1 MKVKNIMFTGF
12 MAAIL
17 GATSANAVD
26 AAHQLI
32 SKQYADNK
40 LQAKLT
46 QDANAGDN
54 VTITNGRIGVNLSE
68 YAKTT
73 DVNSAVSGVQGEVDA
88 LETKVGTIPQGATA
102 TDIVGYVQEK
112 TAGIA
117 TNENL
122 AELTERVAAN
132 ETSLKE
138 GGATANAIAAA
149 LKAGE
154 DAQTDINTL
163 NQTLATND
171 TIAKAN
177 AAQTAADVS
186 AAVTNA
192 TKDLATKASV
202 TDLAATVADKADK
215 TALDAYRTSGDQD
228 VIDNAIKASITDITE
243 DGGTIDTKVG
253 AATAN
258 LATKSSVTDLETSL
272 DGRLDTLEAIDH
284 SKYAT
289 TEALT
294 AVETVANAAATKE
307 TVNGIN
313 TRLQT
318 AEGEI
323 DTLQSDVD
331 TIEANALLQS
341 NNKGDYIV
349 TFDEQGNPEYT
360 QIQIVLE

>member
-26 AAHQLI
+26 ATHQLI

-46 QDANAGDN
+46 QDDNAGDN

-68 YAKTT
+68 YAKTA
-73 DVNSAVSGVQGEVDA
+73 DVNSAVSDVQDEVDA

-132 ETSLKE
+132 ETSLRE
-138 GGATANAIAAA
+138 GGTTANAIAAA
-149 LKAGE
+149 LQAGQ
-154 DAQTDINTL
+154 DAQADIDTL
-163 NQTLATND
+163 EQTLTTND

-177 AAQTAADVS
+177 AAQTAEQVS

-192 TKDLATKASV
+192 TKDLATKSSV
-202 TDLAATVADKADK
+202 TELAATVANKADA
-215 TALDAYRTSGDQD
+215 TALNAYRTSGDQD

-243 DGGTIDTKVG
+243 AGGTIDTKVE
-253 AATAN
+253 AATAG
-258 LATKSSVTDLETSL
+258 LATQTA
-272 DGRLDTLEAIDH
+272 LEAV
-284 SKYAT
+284 KT
-289 TEALT
+289 TAD
-294 AVETVANAAATKE
+294 AAATKE
-307 TVNGIN
+307 TVNGID
-313 TRLQT
+313 TRLGT

-331 TIEANALLQS
+331 AIEANALLQS
-341 NNKGDYIV
+341 NNQGDYIV
-349 TFDEQGNPEYT
+349 TFDELGKPTYT
-360 QIQIVLE
+360 QIEIVLQ

>member
-26 AAHQLI
+26 ATHQLI

-46 QDANAGDN
+46 QDNAGDN
-54 VTITNGRIGVNLSE
+54 VTITNGKIGVNLSE
-68 YAKTT
+68 YAKTSA
-73 DVNSAVSGVQGEVDA
+73 VNTAVSGVQSEVDA
-88 LETKVGTIPQGATA
+88 LETKVGTIPQDATA

-117 TNENL
+117 TDENL
-122 AELTERVAAN
+122 AELTARVAAN

-138 GGATANAIAAA
+138 GGTTATAIANA
-149 LKAGE
+149 LKAGQ
-154 DAQTDINTL
+154 DAQADIDTL

-192 TKDLATKASV
+192 TKDLATQQSV
-202 TDLAATVADKADK
+202 TELAATVANKADA
-215 TALDAYRTSGDQD
+215 TALNAYRTSADQD

-243 DGGTIDTKVG
+243 VGGTIDTKVE
-253 AATAN
+253 AATAG
-258 LATKSSVTDLETSL
+258 LATQT
-272 DGRLDTLEAIDH
+272 
-284 SKYAT
+284 
-289 TEALT
+289 ALT

-307 TVNGIN
+307 TVNGIDS
-313 TRLQT
+313 RLQT
-318 AEGEI
+318 AESEI

-331 TIEANALLQS
+331 AIEANALLQS
-341 NNKGDYIV
+341 EDKGDYIV
-349 TFDEQGNPEYT
+349 TFDEQGKPTYT
-360 QIQIVLE
+360 QIQIVME